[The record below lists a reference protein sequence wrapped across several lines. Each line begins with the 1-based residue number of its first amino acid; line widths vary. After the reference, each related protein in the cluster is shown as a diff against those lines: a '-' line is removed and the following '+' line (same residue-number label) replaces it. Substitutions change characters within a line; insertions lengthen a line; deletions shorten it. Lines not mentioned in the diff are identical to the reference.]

1 MKKNKSKELAYLL
14 RHDKNYNF
22 PKSGWRTVSDL
33 VNNHGFSRKELAEI
47 VSTDDKGRYEFSLDK
62 KLIRARQGHSVQVDV
77 ELEIKTP
84 PEILYHGT
92 ATRFLDSIREKGIL
106 RMSRLYVQLSSD
118 KNTARTVGSRHG
130 EAIVLP
136 INTKKMSE
144 DGVEFRLSRNNI
156 WLVKEVKPN
165 YIMWEEIEWKK

>member
-1 MKKNKSKELAYLL
+1 MKKNKSKELAFLL

-156 WLVKEVKPN
+156 WLVKEVEPK